1 MNAIQNNL
9 NEEPSL
15 PPLVRPLLEA
25 NLIFLAKQFVT
36 RTFAVGFGSSGKIT
50 IGTLFFILLLLPTVN
65 AQDQAFS
72 LEEYLELVRQNH
84 PMSRQA
90 VLLNEQANANML
102 KARGGFDPKLYG
114 DWERKSFDGQ
124 NYFNIGEG
132 GMKLPTWYGIEGKLG
147 YNWTSGVFLNP
158 ENKLPANG
166 QAIVGL
172 KVPLLQG
179 LVIDQRRAGLFQARI
194 IRNANSNEQRLLMNN
209 LLFDAAKIYWE
220 WALSNAYF
228 SVYERAVDVATQR
241 YEAVKI
247 SYVQGDEPAIDTLE
261 AYIQVQDRTLQ
272 RNDARLLL
280 RNATLSLRN
289 FLWGNENPLPID
301 TTRQPVGLAAASQ
314 NINLL
319 SAPADELV
327 ASHPELLG
335 YDFKIQELEVERRLK
350 AEMLKPRVDVEY
362 NLLGDG
368 VDLRPNEDNGAVSDL
383 LRENYKLGASVSFPL
398 FLRKERG
405 GLRLTDLKL
414 TEAGLGMTQKRQEL
428 RNKISAYQNN
438 LKNLRQQIV
447 LATQMRENYVR
458 LLRAEN
464 IKFEIGESSLFLI
477 NSRENKLIEAELKLA
492 KLQAELRKAEV
503 GVQWA
508 AGRLE

>member
-9 NEEPSL
+9 NEEPGS
-15 PPLVRPLLEA
+15 PMLVQSFQVIRFHFPE
-25 NLIFLAKQFVT
+25 KY
-36 RTFAVGFGSSGKIT
+36 FGARFQALGRSVWAT
-50 IGTLFFILLLLPTVN
+50 IIVGTLFFISLFSPN
-65 AQDQAFS
+65 AKAQGQAFA
-72 LEEYLELVRQNH
+72 LEEYLELVRMNH

-90 VLLNEQANANML
+90 LLLSEQANAYML
-102 KARGGFDPKLYG
+102 KAKGGFDPKLYG
-114 DWERKSFDGQ
+114 DWERKSFDGK

-132 GMKLPTWYGIEGKLG
+132 GMKLPTWYGIEGKLA
-147 YNWTSGVFLNP
+147 YNWTSGIFLNP
-158 ENKLPANG
+158 ENNLPANG

-179 LVIDQRRAGLFQARI
+179 LVIDQRRADLFQGRFLRKA
-194 IRNANSNEQRLLMNN
+194 NANEQRLVMNN
-209 LLFDAAKIYWE
+209 LLFNAAKIYWE
-220 WALSNAYF
+220 WALANAYF
-228 SVYERAVDVATQR
+228 RVYERAVEVATIR
-241 YEAVKI
+241 YEAVKL
-247 SYVQGDEPAIDTLE
+247 SYIQGDEPAIDTLE

-272 RNDARLLL
+272 RNDARVLM
-280 RNATLSLRN
+280 RNATLELRN
-289 FLWGNENPLPID
+289 FLWGNENPMPVD
-301 TTRQPVGLAAASQ
+301 TTQQPVGLEAAVQ
-314 NINLL
+314 EVNLL
-319 SAPADELV
+319 GAPPDEL
-327 ASHPELLG
+327 AANHPELVE
-335 YDFKIQELEVERRLK
+335 YDFKIKGLEVERRLK

-368 VDLRPNEDNGAVSDL
+368 LDLRPNEDNGAVTDL

-398 FLRKERG
+398 FFRKERG
-405 GLRLTDLKL
+405 DLRLTDLKL

-438 LKNLRQQIV
+438 LKNLQQQIG
-447 LATQMRENYVR
+447 LATQMRDNYER

-464 IKFEIGESSLFLI
+464 IKFQIGESSLFLI

-492 KLQAELRKAEV
+492 KLQSELRKAEI